1 MSPAYVDVHKALI
14 EACKQTPKWKRFIPS
29 EFGGNTE
36 EFTEE
41 PGTAYQFNMPVRDAL
56 KEQSELEWTV
66 VVIGFVMDYI
76 VPSTNRYH
84 PGMGPFYALD
94 LNTKT
99 MTIPGTGNE
108 PFETTSARDVA
119 KAVAA
124 QVKSPNK
131 WRHHTFVQEEQ
142 TTWQKWRSW

>member
-84 PGMGPFYALD
+84 SGHGPVLRLGPEHKDHDDPGHRQR
-94 LNTKT
+94 TV
-99 MTIPGTGNE
+99 
-108 PFETTSARDVA
+108 RDD
-119 KAVAA
+119 KR
-124 QVKSPNK
+124 P
-131 WRHHTFVQEEQ
+131 
-142 TTWQKWRSW
+142 